1 MDKLGILILLHSFL
15 LSECKLKRVEAMAPT
30 NILIQ
35 STTIDL
41 MQAILARGE
50 VDMATLQNVQA
61 AVVKKLYLS
70 IHTQRLELQ
79 NKLLHLLHSVISAVT
94 ASHDPRFIRQSK
106 LVPTDSST
114 ELPEDDKV
122 EDFHAPLLNP
132 LLVQTLVDGIS
143 LPSNNAVLQHW
154 LDFVLMAVPQ
164 FHHMFQILVSPRYDC
179 ICKNLLI
186 RLDDVCRALG
196 DGDGHQDLKSNTT
209 DAELIMLLNS
219 LERLVLLSLSTADAG
234 NAEEEDIPAEK
245 PPGTESG
252 GILGIVTSVFSSD
265 SAPSNLEEQL
275 TVGCH

>member
-1 MDKLGILILLHSFL
+1 MYLFPSFL
-15 LSECKLKRVEAMAPT
+15 QSECKLKRVEAMEPT
-30 NILIQ
+30 NVLIQ

-41 MQAILARGE
+41 LQVIVARGE
-50 VDMATLQNVQA
+50 VDPPSLQNVQT
-61 AVVKKLYLS
+61 AVVRKLYIS
-70 IHTQRLELQ
+70 VHTQRLELQ

-94 ASHDPRFIRQSK
+94 ASHDPRAIRQFK
-106 LVPTDSST
+106 HGATDSSS
-114 ELPEDDKV
+114 ELPENDKL
-122 EDFHAPLLNP
+122 EDPHMPSLNP
-132 LLVQTLVDGIS
+132 LLVQSLVDGIS

-154 LDFVLMAVPQ
+154 LDFILMAVPQ
-164 FHHMFQILVSPRYDC
+164 FHHMLQALVSPLNDC

-186 RLDDVCRALG
+186 RLDDIRRALG
-196 DGDGHQDLKSNTT
+196 DGHDHHDFKSNTT

-234 NAEEEDIPAEK
+234 HAEEDDVLAEK

-252 GILGIVTSVFSSD
+252 GILGIVTSVFSSE

>member
-1 MDKLGILILLHSFL
+1 
-15 LSECKLKRVEAMAPT
+15 MAPT
-30 NILIQ
+30 NVLIQ
-35 STTIDL
+35 STSIDL
-41 MQAILARGE
+41 LQAIVARGE
-50 VDMATLQNVQA
+50 VDPPSLQNIQT
-61 AVVKKLYLS
+61 AVVIKLYLS
-70 IHTQRLELQ
+70 VHTQRLELQ

-94 ASHDPRFIRQSK
+94 ATHDPRVIRQFK
-106 LVPTDSST
+106 HGPTDSSSS
-114 ELPEDDKV
+114 EIPENDKL
-122 EDFHAPLLNP
+122 EDHMPSLNP

-164 FHHMFQILVSPRYDC
+164 FHHMLQALVSPLNDC

-186 RLDDVCRALG
+186 RLDDVGRALG
-196 DGDGHQDLKSNTT
+196 DSHDHHDFKSNTT

-234 NAEEEDIPAEK
+234 HAEEDDVPAEK

-252 GILGIVTSVFSSD
+252 GILGIVTSVFSSE

-275 TVGCH
+275 TVGFH

>member
-1 MDKLGILILLHSFL
+1 MPYLSPSFL
-15 LSECKLKRVEAMAPT
+15 QSECKLKRVEAMAPS
-30 NILIQ
+30 NVLIQ

-41 MQAILARGE
+41 LQAIVARGE
-50 VDMATLQNVQA
+50 IDPPSLQNVQA
-61 AVVKKLYLS
+61 AVVKKLYFS
-70 IHTQRLELQ
+70 AHTQRLELQ

-94 ASHDPRFIRQSK
+94 ASHDPGAIRQFK
-106 LVPTDSST
+106 HGATDSSS
-114 ELPEDDKV
+114 EPPENDKL
-122 EDFHAPLLNP
+122 EDLHVPSPNP

-164 FHHMFQILVSPRYDC
+164 FHQMLQVLVSPLNDC

-186 RLDDVCRALG
+186 RLDDIRRALG
-196 DGDGHQDLKSNTT
+196 DGGHDHHDFKSNTT

-219 LERLVLLSLSTADAG
+219 LERLVLLSLSTTDAG
-234 NAEEEDIPAEK
+234 HAEEDDVPAEK

-252 GILGIVTSVFSSD
+252 GILGIVTSVFSSE
-265 SAPSNLEEQL
+265 SAPTKLEEQL

>member
-1 MDKLGILILLHSFL
+1 LFPSFL
-15 LSECKLKRVEAMAPT
+15 QSECKLKRVEAMAPT
-30 NILIQ
+30 NVLIQ

-41 MQAILARGE
+41 LQAIVARGE
-50 VDMATLQNVQA
+50 VDPPSLQNVQS
-61 AVVKKLYLS
+61 AVVRKLYFS
-70 IHTQRLELQ
+70 VHTQRLELQ

-94 ASHDPRFIRQSK
+94 ATHDPRAIRQFK
-106 LVPTDSST
+106 HGPTDSSSS
-114 ELPEDDKV
+114 EPPENDKL
-122 EDFHAPLLNP
+122 EDFHMPSLNP

-164 FHHMFQILVSPRYDC
+164 FHHMLQTLVSPLNDC

-186 RLDDVCRALG
+186 RLDDVRRALG
-196 DGDGHQDLKSNTT
+196 DGHDHHDFKSNTT

-219 LERLVLLSLSTADAG
+219 LERLVLLSLSTTEPG
-234 NAEEEDIPAEK
+234 HTEEDDVPAEK

-252 GILGIVTSVFSSD
+252 GILGIMTSVFSSE